1 MRSTH
6 AEAVLP
12 AELAATHK
20 RSVTSFPSGAVHV
33 GGPMTLEAGTF
44 EQEPHVPRV
53 MDAIVPG
60 RRILIVEDEMFVAMD
75 IEAAVIKAGHTVVG
89 FAGTADR
96 AVALADE
103 MRPDLVLMDIRLLG
117 ERDGVDAAIEI
128 RQRFDIPS
136 LLISAY
142 SDAET
147 RARAAPARAL
157 GFIAKP
163 FDHALLALAL
173 NGGMKS

>member
-1 MRSTH
+1 MS
-6 AEAVLP
+6 
-12 AELAATHK
+12 
-20 RSVTSFPSGAVHV
+20 
-33 GGPMTLEAGTF
+33 LEAGSYA
-44 EQEPHVPRV
+44 QDPHARRIA
-53 MDAIVPG
+53 DAIIAG
-60 RRILIVEDEMFVAMD
+60 RRILIVEDEMFVAID
-75 IEAAVIKAGHTVVG
+75 IEAAVIKAGHKVVG
-89 FAGTADR
+89 FAGTAER
-96 AVALADE
+96 AIALADE
-103 MRPDLVLMDIRLLG
+103 MRPDLVLMDIRLPG
-117 ERDGVDAAIEI
+117 DRDGVDAAIEI

-136 LLISAY
+136 LIISAY

>member
-1 MRSTH
+1 MS
-6 AEAVLP
+6 
-12 AELAATHK
+12 
-20 RSVTSFPSGAVHV
+20 
-33 GGPMTLEAGTF
+33 LEAGKYA
-44 EQEPHVPRV
+44 QDPHARRIA
-53 MDAIVPG
+53 DDIIAG
-60 RRILIVEDEMFVAMD
+60 RRILIVEDEMFVAID
-75 IEAAVIKAGHTVVG
+75 IEAAVIKAGHKVVG
-89 FAGTADR
+89 FAGTAER

-103 MRPDLVLMDIRLLG
+103 TRPDLVLMDIRLPG
-117 ERDGVDAAIEI
+117 DRDGIDAAIEI

-136 LLISAY
+136 LMISAY

>member
-1 MRSTH
+1 M
-6 AEAVLP
+6 
-12 AELAATHK
+12 
-20 RSVTSFPSGAVHV
+20 SVE
-33 GGPMTLEAGTF
+33 PMTLEAGTF
-44 EQEPHVPRV
+44 EQGPHVPRV
-53 MDAIVPG
+53 TDAIVPG

-75 IEAAVIKAGHTVVG
+75 IEAAVIKAGHKVVG
-89 FAGTADR
+89 FAGTAER

-157 GFIAKP
+157 GSLPSPSITRCWRWR
-163 FDHALLALAL
+163 
-173 NGGMKS
+173 

>member
-1 MRSTH
+1 MSL
-6 AEAVLP
+6 EIG
-12 AELAATHK
+12 
-20 RSVTSFPSGAVHV
+20 SFD
-33 GGPMTLEAGTF
+33 
-44 EQEPHVPRV
+44 QEPQAPRV
-53 MDAIVPG
+53 IDAIVPG

-75 IEAAVIKAGHTVVG
+75 IEAAVIKAGHKVVG
-89 FAGTADR
+89 FAGTAER
-96 AVALADE
+96 AITLADE
-103 MRPDLVLMDIRLLG
+103 MRPDLILMDIRLPG
-117 ERDGVDAAIEI
+117 DRDGVDAAIEI

-142 SDAET
+142 ANADT
-147 RARAAPARAL
+147 RARAEPARPL

>member
-1 MRSTH
+1 
-6 AEAVLP
+6 
-12 AELAATHK
+12 
-20 RSVTSFPSGAVHV
+20 
-33 GGPMTLEAGTF
+33 MTLEIGNFA
-44 EQEPHVPRV
+44 QEPQAPRV
-53 MDAIVPG
+53 TDAILPG

-75 IEAAVIKAGHTVVG
+75 IEAAVIKAGHKVVG
-89 FAGTADR
+89 FAGTAER
-96 AVALADE
+96 AVTLADE
-103 MRPDLVLMDIRLLG
+103 MRPDLVLMDIRLPG

-136 LLISAY
+136 LIISGY

-147 RARAAPARAL
+147 SARAAPARTL